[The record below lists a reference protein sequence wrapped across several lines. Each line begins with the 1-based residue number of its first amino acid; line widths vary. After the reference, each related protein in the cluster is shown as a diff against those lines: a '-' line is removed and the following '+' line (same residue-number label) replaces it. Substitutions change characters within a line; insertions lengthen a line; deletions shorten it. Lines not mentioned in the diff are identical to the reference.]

1 MFCFASKAVLL
12 TGPVSSHWHVKLQS
26 LQPVVCNLS
35 KSRRRAAAER
45 VPAVPV
51 QLAGDPVP
59 EAVPWPQAGEQF
71 PRILLCALQHSV
83 DIAVTHSAR
92 RILTELRS
100 SALNA
105 DAPQAPYDVARTE
118 ARTFNSGGPGDA
130 GRGVSALQC

>member
-1 MFCFASKAVLL
+1 MLPQNVFPLFPCNWLAILFPKLYH
-12 TGPVSSHWHVKLQS
+12 GRKPVSSFS
-26 LQPVVCNLS
+26 
-35 KSRRRAAAER
+35 E
-45 VPAVPV
+45 
-51 QLAGDPVP
+51 
-59 EAVPWPQAGEQF
+59 F
-71 PRILLCALQHSV
+71 LLCALQHSV